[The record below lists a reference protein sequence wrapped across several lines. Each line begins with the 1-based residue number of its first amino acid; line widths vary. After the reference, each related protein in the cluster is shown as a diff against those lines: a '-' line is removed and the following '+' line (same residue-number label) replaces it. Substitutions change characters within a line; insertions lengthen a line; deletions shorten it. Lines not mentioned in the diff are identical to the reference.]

1 MWLKRALAKWPN
13 AVWINPVPQQHWG
26 YTHSIGMINEI
37 MGGRM
42 FPMTLAGLDAVTREL
57 SR

>member
-1 MWLKRALAKWPN
+1 MKRALAKWPS
-13 AVWINPVPQQHWG
+13 AVWINPVLQKHWG
-26 YTHSIGMINEI
+26 YTHSIGMIDEL

-42 FPMTLAGLDAVTREL
+42 FPMTLAGPGAATKEL